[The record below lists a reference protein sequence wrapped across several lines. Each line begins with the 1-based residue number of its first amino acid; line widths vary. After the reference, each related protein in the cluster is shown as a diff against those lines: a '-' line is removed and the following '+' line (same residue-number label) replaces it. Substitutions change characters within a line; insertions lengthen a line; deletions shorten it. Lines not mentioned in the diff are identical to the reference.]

1 MDYKMIGI
9 IGLGIFG
16 RALVKELTRYNT
28 EVIGLDKNQDNI
40 DECKNYLQEAV
51 RSDRIDSGF
60 LKEVDFQ
67 NVDIAVVG
75 SGMSL
80 EETVLNLEYCQQI
93 EVKTLYAIANTSI
106 EEKIL
111 YKVGADYV
119 VLPEVEM
126 GQATARKLMRSFVNE
141 MVEIRKDTLIAEFI
155 VPDEWVGQSLTDL
168 DIYNKYH
175 VSIIGREDKDKD
187 FQLNIDGQQKLY
199 EETRL
204 LGIAKRDHFDRF
216 AEKTSLGYDLRL
228 DD

>member
-16 RALVKELTRYNT
+16 RSLAKELTRYNT
-28 EVIGLDKNQDNI
+28 EVIGLDKNQYNI

-51 RSDRIDSGF
+51 RSPRMDSGF

-67 NVDIAVVG
+67 NVDVAVVG
-75 SGMSL
+75 SGMTL
-80 EETVLNLEYCQQI
+80 EETVLNLEYCQEI
-93 EVKTLYAIANTSI
+93 KVRKLYAIANTTV

-111 YKVGADYV
+111 YKIGADYV
-119 VLPEVEM
+119 VIPEVEM

-141 MVEIRKDTLIAEFI
+141 MVEIRKDTLIAEFK
-155 VPDEWVGQSLTDL
+155 VPDDWAGKSLQDL
-168 DIYNKYH
+168 DLYQRYH
-175 VSIIGREDKDKD
+175 VSIIGREDKNTE
-187 FQLNIDGQQKLY
+187 FQLNIDGKKKL
-199 EETRL
+199 EKDTRL

>member
-16 RALVKELTRYNT
+16 QSLAEELTRYNT
-28 EVIGLDKNQDNI
+28 EVIGLDKDQDNI

-80 EETVLNLEYCQQI
+80 EETVLNLEYCQEI
-93 EVKTLYAIANTSI
+93 EVRTLYAIANTKI
-106 EEKIL
+106 EANIL
-111 YKVGADYV
+111 YKIGADYV
-119 VLPEVEM
+119 VIPEVEM

-141 MVEIRKDTLIAEFI
+141 MVEIRKDTLVAEFK
-155 VPDEWVGQSLTDL
+155 VPDEWVGKSLKELDL
-168 DIYNKYH
+168 YKEYY
-175 VSIIGREDKDKD
+175 VSIIGREDKNQE
-187 FQLNIDGQQKLY
+187 FQLNIDGQQKLN
-199 EETRL
+199 EGTRL

-228 DD
+228 DS

>member
-16 RALVKELTRYNT
+16 RALAKELTRYNT

-80 EETVLNLEYCQQI
+80 EETVLNLEYCQEI
-93 EVKTLYAIANTSI
+93 EVRTLYAIANTKI
-106 EEKIL
+106 EANIL
-111 YKVGADYV
+111 YKIGADYV
-119 VLPEVEM
+119 VIPEVEM

-141 MVEIRKDTLIAEFI
+141 MVEIRKDILVAEFK
-155 VPDEWVGQSLTDL
+155 VPDDWVGKSLKEL
-168 DIYNKYH
+168 NLYKEYH
-175 VSIIGREDKDKD
+175 VSIIGREDKNQE
-187 FQLNIDGQQKLY
+187 FQLNIDGQQKLN

-216 AEKTSLGYDLRL
+216 AEKTALGYDLRL

>member
-16 RALVKELTRYNT
+16 RSLAKELTRYNT
-28 EVIGLDKNQDNI
+28 EVIGLVKNQENI

-51 RSDRIDSGF
+51 RSERIDSGF

-67 NVDIAVVG
+67 NVDVAVVG

-80 EETVLNLEYCQQI
+80 EETVLNLEYCQEI
-93 EVKTLYAIANTSI
+93 KVKKLYAIANTNI

-111 YKVGADYV
+111 YKIGADHV
-119 VLPEVEM
+119 VIPEVEM

-141 MVEIRKDTLIAEFI
+141 MVEIRKDILVVEFK
-155 VPDEWVGQSLTDL
+155 VPDDWVGKSLDELDL
-168 DIYNKYH
+168 YKQYH
-175 VSIIGREDKDKD
+175 VSIIGREDKDQE
-187 FQLNIDGQQKLY
+187 FQLNIDGQEDL
-199 EETRL
+199 EEDTRL
-204 LGIAKRDHFDRF
+204 LGIAKRDYFDRF
-216 AEKTSLGYDLRL
+216 AENTALGYDLRL